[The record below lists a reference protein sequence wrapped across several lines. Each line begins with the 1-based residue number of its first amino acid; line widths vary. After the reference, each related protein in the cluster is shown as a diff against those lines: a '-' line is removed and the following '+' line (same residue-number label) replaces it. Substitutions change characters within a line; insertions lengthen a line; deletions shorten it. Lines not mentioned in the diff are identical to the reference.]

1 MRLLSNLQKYEI
13 GVAGA
18 TIPNLMIHGK
28 PAPYPVVNE
37 RAVRAGA
44 GMLFALGFF
53 SFFQAFYLRDFTY
66 LQILVLLIFVDFFIK
81 VFINP
86 KFSPVSMVA
95 SQIVAAQKPEY
106 VGAIQKRFA
115 WSIGLMLST
124 VMILL
129 VYVFEITG
137 LPNLIICGICLTFMF
152 MESAFGICVGCK
164 LYGLLLRFKI
174 LAEPQYRPACPG
186 NVCAIE

>member
-1 MRLLSNLQKYEI
+1 MRLASKLQKYGI
-13 GVAGA
+13 GVRGA
-18 TIPNLMIHGK
+18 IIPNLMIHGK
-28 PAPYPVVNE
+28 PAPYPVLNE

-44 GMLFALGFF
+44 GILFALGFF
-53 SFFQAFYLRDFTY
+53 SFFHAFYLRDFTY
-66 LQILVLLIFVDFFIK
+66 IQLLVVLIFVDFFIK

-86 KFSPVSMVA
+86 KFAPVSIIA
-95 SQIVAAQKPEY
+95 SKIVSAQKPEY

-164 LYGLLLRFKI
+164 LYGLLLKFKI
-174 LAEPQYRPACPG
+174 IAEPEYRPACPG